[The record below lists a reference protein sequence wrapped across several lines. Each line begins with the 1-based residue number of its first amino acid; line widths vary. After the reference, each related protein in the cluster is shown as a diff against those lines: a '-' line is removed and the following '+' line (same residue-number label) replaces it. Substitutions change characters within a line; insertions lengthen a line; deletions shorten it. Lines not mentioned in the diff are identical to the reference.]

1 MQSIRLIL
9 GESMKK
15 IIINKNSWQ
24 TRIAIT
30 EDGKLVN
37 LYLSAHVEQPLER
50 IYLKGTVTKV
60 LPGIQTAFVDIG
72 QPKAGFLHISEI
84 DRDLAITNMS
94 QRLQLDESGNNIQT
108 KPKKRP
114 TPEISKI
121 LKEGD
126 PILVQV
132 SKEPVYEKGAKLTT
146 CFTLPG
152 RFIVL
157 MPNIPRIGISKKI
170 DNREERNRLREVV
183 TEALPEGMGAI
194 IRTTSADRGKREIK
208 KDITYLV
215 NTWKTIQKNY
225 KAAQPRDIIHEDLEI
240 ALQIVRDHLDA
251 DVETVISDNTEHQ
264 KTIHKFVKVVAPD
277 FAWVQELEEQEGFK
291 TVHFDFD
298 SDKIKTE
305 ERGNV
310 KKNVTTA
317 KKVLADNSN
326 EPDQPTIVIEGHS
339 CHSAGSSAYNL
350 ALSEKRA
357 AVLKAELTK
366 QGVPEENIKVVG
378 RGNEIPAVKNGKVV
392 TGDKYQQ
399 APNRRD
405 EVRVIYS

>member
-1 MQSIRLIL
+1 MKNNYLSLLALVVLIPACGGKQEKAKTKKNKKDLAKHIDIPVADDSIR
-9 GESMKK
+9 SFF
-15 IIINKNSWQ
+15 
-24 TRIAIT
+24 
-30 EDGKLVN
+30 DDD
-37 LYLSAHVEQPLER
+37 LSEFALQDDDTQP
-50 IYLKGTVTKV
+50 
-60 LPGIQTAFVDIG
+60 
-72 QPKAGFLHISEI
+72 
-84 DRDLAITNMS
+84 
-94 QRLQLDESGNNIQT
+94 
-108 KPKKRP
+108 
-114 TPEISKI
+114 
-121 LKEGD
+121 
-126 PILVQV
+126 
-132 SKEPVYEKGAKLTT
+132 
-146 CFTLPG
+146 
-152 RFIVL
+152 
-157 MPNIPRIGISKKI
+157 
-170 DNREERNRLREVV
+170 
-183 TEALPEGMGAI
+183 
-194 IRTTSADRGKREIK
+194 
-208 KDITYLV
+208 V
-215 NTWKTIQKNY
+215 NT
-225 KAAQPRDIIHEDLEI
+225 AQLGGHPQEVDE
-240 ALQIVRDHLDA
+240 Q
-251 DVETVISDNTEHQ
+251 
-264 KTIHKFVKVVAPD
+264 D